1 MAEGKRDTVTNA
13 VLGIASLVA
22 AALGILY
29 LSGQSDRYNRD
40 ATDRAHHYARNAES
54 EIARNCRVG
63 VSADPAE
70 CINETVYAAREQQRG
85 EMDLAAQWVT
95 AFWTMVTGA
104 AAVAGVILSAFGVF
118 LVFRTFRAASD
129 GNEIARQAMTAQN
142 RAWMEIEIVSFGQLR
157 LDDGE
162 FRLGIRFR
170 LKNIGKTVALNV
182 EPEVAILKDPTIGE
196 RTIGQITGPFAAFC
210 DRLKERPSGVM
221 AQNVFPGRATPLQD
235 WDTAVQASEVQ
246 LSHGDEKTDLYP
258 ISLAI
263 GVHYHTIF
271 DDPRSNGHQTIEIA
285 QIRRLDDEGK
295 ASLTILGK
303 AGFPAKI
310 ALVHTVENFGIVT

>member
-118 LVFRTFRAASD
+118 LVFRTFRAASE

-182 EPEVAILKDPTIGE
+182 EPEVAILKDPKSLAHLPLFATGLRSGLPGSWLKMSFQAE
-196 RTIGQITGPFAAFC
+196 QRPCRTGTQPFKRAKFNSVTAMKRRTYTRSASLLAYTTTPFLMILGATGIKPSKSPRFAALTTRA
-210 DRLKERPSGVM
+210 RLVSPYLAK
-221 AQNVFPGRATPLQD
+221 L
-235 WDTAVQASEVQ
+235 AS
-246 LSHGDEKTDLYP
+246 L
-258 ISLAI
+258 
-263 GVHYHTIF
+263 
-271 DDPRSNGHQTIEIA
+271 PRSLLST
-285 QIRRLDDEGK
+285 
-295 ASLTILGK
+295 
-303 AGFPAKI
+303 P
-310 ALVHTVENFGIVT
+310 